1 MMQALKN
8 NTTNLFSVLFFFTK
22 SFFLAFTRQTCGG
35 GVLRLEQSHH
45 ALAMEASGAEQH
57 CFRPRM
63 LPTDDWQ
70 AVVPVATGHFVQTAV
85 LYCLRD
91 HQQPRVADGEV
102 EMKANFSIS
111 FIIGTRKGE
120 VD

>member
-1 MMQALKN
+1 
-8 NTTNLFSVLFFFTK
+8 
-22 SFFLAFTRQTCGG
+22 
-35 GVLRLEQSHH
+35 
-45 ALAMEASGAEQH
+45 MEASGAEQH

-85 LYCLRD
+85 LDCLRD

-120 VD
+120 VDLKCRADTMKVGWDILLNATVDKY